1 MNIFSA
7 NSVKTAAVILFAL
20 ATGWLAY
27 GPQQLTASDVASQ
40 SRGGLLKKCT
50 GTEPSVPCGNT
61 TCGGKT
67 SCKNNPDGSSNCNPK
82 DDYCYFADTPGCADK
97 VEGGYCGV

>member
-7 NSVKTAAVILFAL
+7 NSAKTAAVILFAL

-40 SRGGLLKKCT
+40 SRGGLLKKCA
-50 GTEPSVPCGNT
+50 GTEPDDWCGNT
-61 TCGGKT
+61 TCGKKEQCQLNE
-67 SCKNNPDGSSNCNPK
+67 SGSSHCHPTSFCH
-82 DDYCYFADTPGCADK
+82 DDAKAGCSDTVD
-97 VEGGYCGV
+97 GGYCGDV